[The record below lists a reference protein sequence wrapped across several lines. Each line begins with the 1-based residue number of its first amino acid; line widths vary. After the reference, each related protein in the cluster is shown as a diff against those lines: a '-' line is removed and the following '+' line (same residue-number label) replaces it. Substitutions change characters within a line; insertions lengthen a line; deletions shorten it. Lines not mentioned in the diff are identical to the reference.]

1 MAATGCA
8 DNTEVVLVSIDGG
21 GHTWPAGRFSL
32 PANIVGPTSF
42 AVDASG
48 ATAQFFA
55 AQIR

>member
-1 MAATGCA
+1 
-8 DNTEVVLVSIDGG
+8 VRIDGG